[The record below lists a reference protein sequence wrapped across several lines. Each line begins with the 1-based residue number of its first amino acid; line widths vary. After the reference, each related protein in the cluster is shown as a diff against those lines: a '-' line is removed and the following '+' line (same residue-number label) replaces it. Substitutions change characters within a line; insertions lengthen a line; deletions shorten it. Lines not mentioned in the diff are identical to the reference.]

1 MIYVILAVSGGE
13 KKIATFESLKQ
24 SVTYE
29 KQLVTLCAQFETK
42 FSEFLILFSRKVMYA
57 DENPYCTGLRKR

>member
-29 KQLVTLCAQFETK
+29 K
-42 FSEFLILFSRKVMYA
+42 
-57 DENPYCTGLRKR
+57 

>member
-1 MIYVILAVSGGE
+1 MIYVILAVSGGRT
-13 KKIATFESLKQ
+13 KIARFESLKQ

-42 FSEFLILFSRKVMYA
+42 FCEFLILFFRKA
-57 DENPYCTGLRKR
+57 LEDDDSPYCTG

>member
-13 KKIATFESLKQ
+13 KKIATFEHLKQ

-29 KQLVTLCAQFETK
+29 KQLVTLCAQFET
-42 FSEFLILFSRKVMYA
+42 LFF
-57 DENPYCTGLRKR
+57 E